1 MRLLRFPRLLSR
13 GTPLSITALFT
24 CDWKQFIGNLA
35 NTDFCIYHL
44 FFCWQIPPTL
54 YKTFK
59 IFTIMQHRPEW
70 RRFSSGMIKIA
81 FTLSETNL
89 FITFAIKFGE
99 GTKQLFSSVQLAL
112 KASTHSV
119 SGNLYFE
126 LNLTH
131 CKPINCMNAQIFFI
145 ISNNF
150 IID

>member
-1 MRLLRFPRLLSR
+1 MWICFMFIFTFWMQKLLWHAIAKVSQVTVKRNTVIHYCPVYVWLETIHRKFSKYWFF
-13 GTPLSITALFT
+13 AFT
-24 CDWKQFIGNLA
+24 TF
-35 NTDFCIYHL
+35 
-44 FFCWQIPPTL
+44 FFCWQILPPL

-59 IFTIMQHRPEW
+59 IFTIMQHWPEW

-99 GTKQLFSSVQLAL
+99 GTNQLFSSVQLAL

-119 SGNLYFE
+119 SGNQYFE

-131 CKPINCMNAQIFFI
+131 FLF
-145 ISNNF
+145 
-150 IID
+150 

>member
-35 NTDFCIYHL
+35 NTDFLHL
-44 FFCWQIPPTL
+44 PPIFCWQILPTL

-89 FITFAIKFGE
+89 FIIFAIKFWE
-99 GTKQLFSSVQLAL
+99 GTNQLFSSVQLAL

-119 SGNLYFE
+119 SGNRYFE
-126 LNLTH
+126 LSLTH
-131 CKPINCMNAQIFFI
+131 FF
-145 ISNNF
+145 F
-150 IID
+150 